1 MISHATKQH
10 LKKYDKNLK
19 KFNATK
25 ALDAAL
31 EHKIRI
37 KTPQITINVMQE
49 LIRRDSIR
57 VALAGKT
64 EKSLGILIR
73 FIQRNISNP
82 NYTATLTDV
91 SNILLGKII
100 DYIKFISS
108 NKKANFYFLNL
119 RLVY

>member
-100 DYIKFISS
+100 GFLKFIQA
-108 NKKANFYFLNL
+108 KTK
-119 RLVY
+119 